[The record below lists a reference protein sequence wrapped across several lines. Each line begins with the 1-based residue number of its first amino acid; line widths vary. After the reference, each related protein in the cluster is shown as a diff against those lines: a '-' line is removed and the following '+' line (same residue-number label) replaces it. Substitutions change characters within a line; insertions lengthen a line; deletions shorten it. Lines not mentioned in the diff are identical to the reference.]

1 LNDFASLFESFV
13 YLDMLFSYEKIGTL
27 NCKVSKYMRFP
38 KIAIR
43 NINSPLLHDIQKTYN
58 LIVHKTYNRYHATL
72 YHTKNNVVY
81 FYKTHTT
88 TLRDIIVLCNHKN
101 NQTYFM
107 QLGFYYDSKNAAKYK
122 YTCVK
127 APNGNLYLVY
137 VQWMSGPKKQLVVY
151 NITND
156 YVLHQVVYNWSSDIV
171 SKLENE
177 DVERYSHFIG
187 NSFVII
193 YKAVEEGFF
202 IHIVDLVSETVDKFH
217 YTIKDYLKGIA
228 SAVESRADKKVIKS
242 LYSPKLNPVLYAVNK
257 PLWEITKIERVMAKS
272 EGDVLY
278 IQELRLHFTISS
290 KIVLSQKNDALIVY
304 FTYETDALDIKVITG
319 AHVVIET
326 DTQPAVRIKV
336 PPNIILLNKKYKL
349 KGSYDVPKSHPYYIL
364 RVSKN
369 YLITQHNIFRLSPY
383 DTNSYILEHVGS
395 YSSNSENL
403 YDKNQYNLKGVNIIR
418 TDNGFLADLGA
429 INPSQKIN
437 FGLDILT
444 EDYIGAM
451 VELIN
456 LKSVFDLVQENHHD
470 MFVDIS
476 NLITKIVIINK
487 VKHILNIRCKLLGI
501 KENKYIHFYHLDRNK
516 QVLYIFIMVRR
527 KDINYNYVYLWIY
540 ECDVRRW
547 GNGCRIV
554 ADLEIV
560 DEKFSIKKGIISLL
574 AKNIYFHYI
583 VSHLKIFEKF
593 YYNTPK
599 SLYIH
604 NDEIMVVNK
613 NKYLKIMDIIHNRSN
628 TLKYLS
634 KIPTGIGFSA
644 VYHVFNN
651 NILLFKNEVTKKD
664 TDRFEFYYP
673 LVFSDLTLVK
683 PITIKRPR
691 YR

>member
-1 LNDFASLFESFV
+1 
-13 YLDMLFSYEKIGTL
+13 MK
-27 NCKVSKYMRFP
+27 KV
-38 KIAIR
+38 
-43 NINSPLLHDIQKTYN
+43 
-58 LIVHKTYNRYHATL
+58 
-72 YHTKNNVVY
+72 
-81 FYKTHTT
+81 
-88 TLRDIIVLCNHKN
+88 
-101 NQTYFM
+101 
-107 QLGFYYDSKNAAKYK
+107 
-122 YTCVK
+122 
-127 APNGNLYLVY
+127 
-137 VQWMSGPKKQLVVY
+137 
-151 NITND
+151 
-156 YVLHQVVYNWSSDIV
+156 
-171 SKLENE
+171 
-177 DVERYSHFIG
+177 
-187 NSFVII
+187 
-193 YKAVEEGFF
+193 FF

-242 LYSPKLNPVLYAVNK
+242 LYSPKLNPALYAVNK
-257 PLWEITKIERVMAKS
+257 PLWEINKIERVITKS
-272 EGDVLY
+272 KSDVLY

-369 YLITQHNIFRLSPY
+369 YLITQHNIFKLIPY
-383 DTNSYILEHVGS
+383 NTNSYILEHIAS
-395 YSSNSENL
+395 YLDNSENL
-403 YDKNQYNLKGVNIIR
+403 YDKSLYNIKGINIIR
-418 TDNGFLADLGA
+418 TSNGFLADLGSIRPNHKA
-429 INPSQKIN
+429 N
-437 FGLDILT
+437 FGLDIIIDDYVGAVVEVIDLKYIYELT
-444 EDYIGAM
+444 Q
-451 VELIN
+451 
-456 LKSVFDLVQENHHD
+456 KNHHD

-476 NLITKIVIINK
+476 NIITKIIIRDK
-487 VKHILNIRCKLLGI
+487 VKHISNMRCKLLGI
-501 KENKYIHFYHLDRNK
+501 KENAHIYFYHLDRNK
-516 QVLYIFIMVRR
+516 QVFYIFIMLRR
-527 KDINYNYVYLWIY
+527 RDINYDYVYLWIY
-540 ECDVRRW
+540 ECDGRRW
-547 GNGCRIV
+547 GSDCRII

-644 VYHVFNN
+644 VYHVFND